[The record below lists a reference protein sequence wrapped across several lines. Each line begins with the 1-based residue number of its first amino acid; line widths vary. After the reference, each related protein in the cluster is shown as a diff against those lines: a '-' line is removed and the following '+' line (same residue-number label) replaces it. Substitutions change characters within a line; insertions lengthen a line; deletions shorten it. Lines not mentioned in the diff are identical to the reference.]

1 MASVA
6 TPVGTTVVSSGEVW
20 APSGNAMVNPMKHKN
35 PEIALSSAAMP
46 TTIFHELCFHSAKF
60 TEPKASAPL
69 EYQDSHAAVF
79 IYL

>member
-1 MASVA
+1 
-6 TPVGTTVVSSGEVW
+6 
-20 APSGNAMVNPMKHKN
+20 
-35 PEIALSSAAMP
+35 MP

-69 EYQDSHAAVF
+69 EYQYSHAAVF